1 MKLLEYFISKKE
13 DKETIRETTSI
24 DGSITRTTTKTKSV
38 TYAIPQN
45 IQEMVLKEIRDNK
58 GE

>member
-1 MKLLEYFISKKE
+1 MKLLDYFISKKE
-13 DKETIRETTSI
+13 DKETVREFTSV

-38 TYAIPQN
+38 TYTIPQD
-45 IQEMVLKEIRDNK
+45 IQELILKEIRDNK